1 MDAGVF
7 RNRSVKKTS
16 LRGIVANRLGVD
28 PSDKKLE
35 SKVNAFY
42 QFYMEDNEW
51 KEKYIPFESMEFRE
65 IPESVEDDTEF
76 EASFEVDMDTI
87 RKERRKQSAIAAAAN
102 ETKEED
108 KPSRERSG
116 GSSRYA
122 KRNSRQSDD
131 SAGMENLRRLAIAG
145 HKR

>member
-16 LRGIVANRLGVD
+16 LRGIVANRLDVD

-35 SKVNAFY
+35 SKVNEFY

>member
-35 SKVNAFY
+35 SKVNEFY

-51 KEKYIPFESMEFRE
+51 EEKYIPFESMEFRE

>member
-16 LRGIVANRLGVD
+16 LRGIVANRLDVD

-35 SKVNAFY
+35 SKVNEFY

-51 KEKYIPFESMEFRE
+51 EEKYIPFESMEFRE

-122 KRNSRQSDD
+122 KRNLRQSDD

>member
-1 MDAGVF
+1 M
-7 RNRSVKKTS
+7 
-16 LRGIVANRLGVD
+16 RGIVANRLGVD

-51 KEKYIPFESMEFRE
+51 EEKYIPFESMEFRE

-108 KPSRERSG
+108 KPSRERSS

>member
-87 RKERRKQSAIAAAAN
+87 RKERRKQLAIAAAAN

>member
-51 KEKYIPFESMEFRE
+51 EEKYIPFESMEFRE

>member
-1 MDAGVF
+1 M
-7 RNRSVKKTS
+7 
-16 LRGIVANRLGVD
+16 RGIVANRLDVD

-35 SKVNAFY
+35 SKVNEFY

-51 KEKYIPFESMEFRE
+51 EEKYIPFESMEFRE

>member
-1 MDAGVF
+1 M
-7 RNRSVKKTS
+7 
-16 LRGIVANRLGVD
+16 RGIVANRLGVD

-35 SKVNAFY
+35 SKVNEFY

-51 KEKYIPFESMEFRE
+51 EEKYIPFESMEFRE

>member
-1 MDAGVF
+1 M
-7 RNRSVKKTS
+7 
-16 LRGIVANRLGVD
+16 RGIVANRLGVD

-51 KEKYIPFESMEFRE
+51 EEKYIPFESMEFRE

-131 SAGMENLRRLAIAG
+131 STGMENLRRLAIAG

>member
-1 MDAGVF
+1 M
-7 RNRSVKKTS
+7 
-16 LRGIVANRLGVD
+16 RGIVANRLDVD

-35 SKVNAFY
+35 SKVNEFY

>member
-51 KEKYIPFESMEFRE
+51 EEKYIPFESMEFRE

-102 ETKEED
+102 ATKEED

>member
-16 LRGIVANRLGVD
+16 LRGIVANRLDVD

-35 SKVNAFY
+35 SKVNEFY

-51 KEKYIPFESMEFRE
+51 EEKYIPFESMEFRE

>member
-1 MDAGVF
+1 M
-7 RNRSVKKTS
+7 
-16 LRGIVANRLGVD
+16 RGIVANRLGVD

-51 KEKYIPFESMEFRE
+51 EEKYIPFESMEFRE

>member
-1 MDAGVF
+1 M
-7 RNRSVKKTS
+7 
-16 LRGIVANRLGVD
+16 RGIVANRLGVD

-51 KEKYIPFESMEFRE
+51 EEKYIPFESMEFRE

-102 ETKEED
+102 EAKEED

>member
-1 MDAGVF
+1 M
-7 RNRSVKKTS
+7 
-16 LRGIVANRLGVD
+16 RGIVANRLDVD

-51 KEKYIPFESMEFRE
+51 EEKYIPFESMEFRE

-131 SAGMENLRRLAIAG
+131 STGMENLRRLAIAG

>member
-1 MDAGVF
+1 M
-7 RNRSVKKTS
+7 
-16 LRGIVANRLGVD
+16 RGIVANRLGVD

>member
-1 MDAGVF
+1 M
-7 RNRSVKKTS
+7 
-16 LRGIVANRLGVD
+16 RGIVANRLGVD

-35 SKVNAFY
+35 SKVNEFY

>member
-51 KEKYIPFESMEFRE
+51 EEKYIPFESMEFRE

-108 KPSRERSG
+108 KPSRERGG

>member
-35 SKVNAFY
+35 SKVNEFY

>member
-1 MDAGVF
+1 M
-7 RNRSVKKTS
+7 
-16 LRGIVANRLGVD
+16 D

-35 SKVNAFY
+35 SKVNEFY

-108 KPSRERSG
+108 KPGRERSG

>member
-1 MDAGVF
+1 M
-7 RNRSVKKTS
+7 
-16 LRGIVANRLGVD
+16 GVD

-51 KEKYIPFESMEFRE
+51 EEKYIPFESMEFRE

-102 ETKEED
+102 EAKED
-108 KPSRERSG
+108 KPSRERGG

>member
-1 MDAGVF
+1 M
-7 RNRSVKKTS
+7 
-16 LRGIVANRLGVD
+16 RGIVANRLDVD

-51 KEKYIPFESMEFRE
+51 EEKYIPFESMEFRE